1 MKSLST
7 KLIVL
12 VTLLVAT
19 AATLLT
25 TLAYLQMRAESLE
38 AVDREIL
45 ARAEGQTAFISE
57 FMGSR
62 RRIVESLIGEI
73 STENPQ
79 RLALRLKEAGGFSTG
94 SVAFAA
100 DKRIVFFDGSAPPAG
115 FDPTARPWWKAAVEN
130 RGTTF
135 SPPT

>member
-12 VTLLVAT
+12 VTLLVAV

-25 TLAYLQMRAESLE
+25 TLAYLHMRAESLE

-62 RRIVESLIGEI
+62 KRIVESLIGEI
-73 STENPQ
+73 ATENPQ
-79 RLALRLKEAGGFSTG
+79 RLALRLKDAGGFSTG
-94 SVAFAA
+94 SVG
-100 DKRIVFFDGSAPPAG
+100 I
-115 FDPTARPWWKAAVEN
+115 
-130 RGTTF
+130 RGRQAHRVLRW
-135 SPPT
+135 